1 MSKNLVRLAVLSAAV
16 FFTGCAPK
24 LYVRVQQP
32 APTNL
37 GAAKRM
43 SIVQMEGRRS
53 AKEALVAELMTQAR
67 EAAYFQVTDR
77 TEEGITVKVKGRS
90 VDLTG
95 GSGTAQAPDEV
106 GMRVDVLDWTANKD
120 TKTSKDS
127 KGVEKTTTVYKGKV
141 LLGVTSFNGKGKA
154 QLAEKEFSA
163 SVEGKD
169 EDDAI
174 KLSAKAAVAA
184 LLKEVTPTYVEKA
197 IRMDGDDEAQKPII
211 EMAKNGDLAKAIEE
225 GKAALAKNP
234 NSGPAAFN
242 LAVML
247 DATGDYEQ
255 AMVNYDAAL
264 KLGAKDYYTDVRT
277 ECAKRAADAAALR
290 DE

>member
-1 MSKNLVRLAVLSAAV
+1 MMKNLVRVVVLSSAVL
-16 FFTGCAPK
+16 FIGCAPK

-37 GAAKRM
+37 GAAKKVAL
-43 SIVQMEGRRS
+43 VQMEGRRS
-53 AKEALVAELMTQAR
+53 AKEALVAELIAQAR

-77 TEEGITVKVKGRS
+77 TEEGITVKVKGRT
-90 VDLTG
+90 VDLTPPA
-95 GSGTAQAPDEV
+95 SAPQAADEV

-120 TKTSKDS
+120 SKTTKDS
-127 KGVEKTTTVYKGKV
+127 KGNEKTTTVYKGKV

-154 QLAEKEFSA
+154 QLAEKEFSGA
-163 SVEGKD
+163 VEGED
-169 EDDAI
+169 EEAAI
-174 KLSAKAAVAA
+174 KASAKAAVRA
-184 LLKEVTPTYVEKA
+184 LLAEVTPTYVEKA
-197 IRMDGDDEAQKPII
+197 IRMDGDDETQKPII
-211 EMAKNGDLAKAIEE
+211 EMAKNGDLAKAIAE
-225 GKAALAKNP
+225 GKAAIAKNP
-234 NSGPAAFN
+234 TSAPAAFN

-247 DATGDYEQ
+247 DASGNYEE
-255 AMVNYDAAL
+255 AMVSYDQAL